1 MAQFGELVLVLG
13 DLHIPTRTDQLPA
26 QFKTLLVPGK
36 MQHILCTGNI
46 CSKQVVD
53 HLKTIASNVHVAKGD
68 YDIDTDYPDN
78 TVVKIGDFKI
88 GVIHGHQILPWG
100 DIDALAEIQSQLN
113 VDILISGH
121 THKQDVFEYNG
132 KYFVNPGSA
141 TGSYTPSDSDI
152 VPSFVLMAIKDDK
165 VITYV
170 YELRDGEV
178 KVSKS
183 EHTKSK

>member
-13 DLHIPTRTDQLPA
+13 DMHIPMRTDKLPA

-36 MQHILCTGNI
+36 MQHILCTGNL
-46 CSKQVVD
+46 CSRQAFD
-53 HLKTIASNVHVAKGD
+53 HLKTIASSVHVARGD
-68 YDIDTDYPDN
+68 YDVDTDFPEHC
-78 TVVKIGDFKI
+78 TVKIGNFTI
-88 GVIHGHQILPWG
+88 GVIHGHQVLPWG
-100 DIDALAEIQSQLN
+100 DSDALAQIQSQLG

-121 THKQDVFEYNG
+121 THKQEVYELNG

-141 TGSYTPSDSDI
+141 TGAYSPTEGEV

-165 VITYV
+165 VVTYV

-183 EHTKSK
+183 EHVKSK